1 MSDLKETL
9 IAIIED
15 IAPDA
20 DMKSIPDS
28 ENFREAFNMDSMD
41 FLSIV
46 ERVATDLN
54 VEIPEADYET
64 VQNLSGMIAYI
75 QAHS

>member
-1 MSDLKETL
+1 MTELKQTV

-20 DMKSIPDS
+20 DMASIS
-28 ENFREAFNMDSMD
+28 ETENFREAFNMDSMD

-46 ERVATDLN
+46 ERIAADLG
-54 VEIPEADYET
+54 VEIPEADYEN